1 MSAEDYVDFRD
12 FDHDYDRRQRTRG
25 KSGRMN
31 FEDTCTIEDVAV
43 RRETTLALLCVID
56 GEEHWIPKSQID
68 DDSEVY
74 EMGTEGK
81 LVVSQWIADQR
92 GIG

>member
-1 MSAEDYVDFRD
+1 MSAEDYVDFQD
-12 FDHDYDRRQRTRG
+12 FDVGCRRQRAKG

-31 FEDTCTIEDVAV
+31 FEDTCTIKDVTV
-43 RRETTLALLCVID
+43 RRETTLALLCVIE
-56 GEEHWIPKSQID
+56 GEEYWIPKSQID